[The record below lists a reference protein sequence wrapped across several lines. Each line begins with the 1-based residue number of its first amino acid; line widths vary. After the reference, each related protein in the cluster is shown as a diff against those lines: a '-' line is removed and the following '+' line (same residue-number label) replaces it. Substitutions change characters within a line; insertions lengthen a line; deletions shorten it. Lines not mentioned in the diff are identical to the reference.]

1 VPLVGFRQRVIRLF
15 DRTNRSSRWPAV
27 ASLLALAA
35 ILAACA
41 GTGQPGLPPQPGNE
55 APPGFFPTPSA
66 TQQGLA
72 VENLYLI
79 TFIIAVVVFVLVE
92 GLLLFISF
100 RFRRRKQD
108 TELPTQTH
116 GSNPLEILWTI
127 VPAITVTALFVAALI
142 TLNEETEARAANPA
156 VIVDVTGFQWQWTFE
171 YANEDVS
178 LSGAG
183 QVGPTMAL
191 PVNET
196 VRIRLHATD
205 VIHSFYVPQFL
216 YKKDAIPGRVNEFD
230 VLIRDVGTY
239 GGQCAEFCGLAHSD
253 MLFNVQ
259 AMTRADYDAWLA
271 NERDRADATPGP
283 VPSGAPTVQVTSIS
297 VTEGF
302 DPATLTVA
310 ADTPWVVELTNA
322 DPGVPHDFAI
332 RAAQPGG
339 ADWQGD
345 PDAQG
350 GGSATYQ
357 PPPLAAG
364 EYEFYCSLHPN
375 MTGTLQAE

>member
-1 VPLVGFRQRVIRLF
+1 MPLVGLRQRLVRLS
-15 DRTNRSSRWPAV
+15 DRTNRTTRWIAV
-27 ASLLALAA
+27 SALLVLAA
-35 ILAACA
+35 VIAGCE

-55 APPGFFPTPSA
+55 EPPGFFPTTPV
-66 TQQGLA
+66 TEQGLA

-79 TFIIAVVVFVLVE
+79 TFIIAVIVFILVE
-92 GLLLFISF
+92 GLLLLISF
-100 RFRRRKQD
+100 RFRRRSED
-108 TELPTQTH
+108 SELPKQTH

-127 VPAITVTALFVAALI
+127 VPAVTVTALFIAALI
-142 TLNEETEARAANPA
+142 TLNEQTETSAAEPP
-156 VIVDVTGFQWQWTFE
+156 VIVDVTGFQWQWKFE
-171 YANEDVS
+171 YAGEDVA
-178 LSGAG
+178 LNGTG

-239 GGQCAEFCGLAHSD
+239 GGQCAEFCGLSHTD

-259 AMTRADYDAWLA
+259 AMTRADFDTWLA

-283 VPSGAPTVQVTSIS
+283 VPSGAPTVQVTSVS

-302 DPATLTVA
+302 DPSTLTVA

-322 DPGVPHDFAI
+322 DPAVSHDFAI
-332 RAAQPGG
+332 RGAQPGG
-339 ADWQGD
+339 EDWQGD

-350 GGSATYQ
+350 GGSASYQ

-364 EYEFYCSLHPN
+364 EYEFYCSIHPN
-375 MTGTLQAE
+375 MTGTLTAE